1 MAAWL
6 ALAAAFLVMGGQ
18 FAVAKRGLQA
28 GLTSWDIVALRF
40 AGAALPGLAILWW
53 RGGIRGSGLGWRRAI
68 VVTILAGSPYALL
81 IYVGLALAPS
91 VHAAMLVP
99 GFGIVVATLLGAA
112 WVGERHTRTRA
123 AGAVTVI
130 FGLVILGGGAA
141 TASLSTL
148 AGDVLLAAAGILWGL
163 FTLVIR
169 RWRLEALA
177 ATAAFSVLSLTYL
190 PPYVL
195 WLTPHVLD
203 VPISEALL
211 QAAYQGILQ
220 TSFAFAGFAFA
231 VRRLGAGTASIGT
244 AIIPV
249 IGALIA
255 IPVAGEW
262 PSVSGAV
269 GLCVVCVGMVIANIR
284 GTPAAHVSP
293 SERSPDADVAN
304 TVTDLRP

>member
-40 AGAALPGLAILWW
+40 AGAALPGLVILWW

-112 WVGERHTRTRA
+112 WVGERHTRTRY
-123 AGAVTVI
+123 AGAVTVV

-141 TASLSTL
+141 ASSSRTL

-195 WLTPHVLD
+195 WLKPHVLE

-249 IGALIA
+249 IGAFIA

-269 GLCVVCVGMVIANIR
+269 GLGVVCVGMVIANIP
-284 GTPAAHVSP
+284 GAPAAHVSP
-293 SERSPDADVAN
+293 SERSPDADVADA
-304 TVTDLRP
+304 VTDLRP